1 MVYVKWKCGEK
12 AKLCYMDTHSLIVYI
27 KADYVYKVIAEDVET
42 KFDFSNYKLGH
53 RLKEK
58 IKKTLDQ
65 WKMN

>member
-1 MVYVKWKCGEK
+1 
-12 AKLCYMDTHSLIVYI
+12 MDTHSLIVYI

-53 RLKEK
+53 CLKEK

-65 WKMN
+65 

>member
-1 MVYVKWKCGEK
+1 MVYVKWKYGEK
-12 AKLCYMDTHSLIVYI
+12 AKLSYMDTHSLIVYI